1 MHWHPASNDKNA
13 KRTTLVLRISLAATL
28 AYVVVTF
35 VAGLRA
41 HSLALL
47 SESGHNVSDFLA
59 LLLSFAAVYFQ
70 SRPADHAR
78 TFGYQRAGVLAAF
91 INAATLIA
99 ISLWIAV
106 EAVHR
111 LSAPVAV
118 EPRLMMIVAAAGVA
132 MNGIIAALLW
142 GVARDVNLRSAFL
155 HMAGDT
161 LSTAAV
167 IAGGFGIL
175 LTGQNWIDPVLSLLI
190 AALIF
195 WSSIGIVRETLNILL
210 EGAPRGC
217 SPAQIRSGMEAVE
230 GVVNVHDLHVWCLGS
245 NSRALAC
252 HVTIADIPPSESACI
267 LIKLNGLLREQFQIS
282 HTTIQFEHIGCEHLR
297 GLRRASRDHFRW
309 PRASSQPR
317 ALAYSEEAL
326 SLARLHLAPAALRFA
341 LFACAPAAAWP
352 QASQNQAA
360 TPAQT
365 VTAAQLEA
373 LTGAYANRNEPDTPL
388 SIYVEDGKLVY
399 ESERRLP
406 VALEPISPTEFA
418 IPNTKSSL
426 RFALDSSGRGASVVL
441 SQGSDH
447 SVSYRIG
454 AAGAPRLPRLRAH

>member
-1 MHWHPASNDKNA
+1 M
-13 KRTTLVLRISLAATL
+13 VLRFSLAATL

-99 ISLWIAV
+99 ISLAIGV

-167 IAGGFGIL
+167 IAGGIGIL
-175 LTGQNWIDPVLSLLI
+175 LTGRNWIDPVLSLLI
-190 AALIF
+190 AALIL
-195 WSSIGIVRETLNILL
+195 WSSIGIIRETLNILL
-210 EGAPRGC
+210 EGTPRGC
-217 SPAQIRSGMEAVE
+217 SLKEIRSGMEEVE

-245 NSRALAC
+245 QSRALSC
-252 HVTIADIPPSESACI
+252 HVTIADIPPSASACI
-267 LIKLNGLLREQFQIS
+267 LVKLNHLLREHYQIS
-282 HTTIQFEHIGCEHLR
+282 HSTIQFEHIGCEDLD
-297 GLRRASRDHFRW
+297 GCVT
-309 PRASSQPR
+309 PP
-317 ALAYSEEAL
+317 EA
-326 SLARLHLAPAALRFA
+326 
-341 LFACAPAAAWP
+341 
-352 QASQNQAA
+352 
-360 TPAQT
+360 
-365 VTAAQLEA
+365 
-373 LTGAYANRNEPDTPL
+373 
-388 SIYVEDGKLVY
+388 
-399 ESERRLP
+399 
-406 VALEPISPTEFA
+406 IS
-418 IPNTKSSL
+418 
-426 RFALDSSGRGASVVL
+426 
-441 SQGSDH
+441 GSH
-447 SVSYRIG
+447 
-454 AAGAPRLPRLRAH
+454 AHRHGHTH